1 MGLFGVYLFE
11 YVYHVVDSDF
21 LLIFTYFL
29 LFKTVNRIIEV
40 FEIIGYFFLKNITM
54 FIYYNNICYI
64 I

>member
-11 YVYHVVDSDF
+11 YVYHVVDIDF

-40 FEIIGYFFLKNITM
+40 FEIIGYFFLKI
-54 FIYYNNICYI
+54 
-64 I
+64 

>member
-11 YVYHVVDSDF
+11 YVYHVVDIDF